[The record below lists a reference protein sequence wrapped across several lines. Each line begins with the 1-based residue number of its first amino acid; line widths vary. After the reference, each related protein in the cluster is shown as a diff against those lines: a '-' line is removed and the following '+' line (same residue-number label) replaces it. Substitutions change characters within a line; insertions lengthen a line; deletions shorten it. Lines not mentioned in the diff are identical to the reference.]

1 MKFDRYSTEIGLPVT
16 IIIFFLTLFLDKK
29 LFYAVVAASI
39 FYVGLHAVHYF
50 KNRLEY
56 SKETLAE
63 ITRQNELL
71 AELIRMGRNEK

>member
-1 MKFDRYSTEIGLPVT
+1 MKSDRYSTEMGVPVT
-16 IIIFFLTLFLDKK
+16 IIIFFLTFLLDEK
-29 LFYAVVAASI
+29 LFYPVAAASI
-39 FYVGLHAVHYF
+39 FYVGLHTVLYF

-71 AELIRMGRNEK
+71 AELIRMSKNER